1 MALEQL
7 NVGNTINDGTG
18 DDLRDAFVKINQNF
32 QELDILSATNLG
44 TSGAEVFAG
53 VTNGVANF
61 RKLVAGNNIVL
72 DELANTIV
80 INGSASDSR
89 FTVTGDTSSL
99 IAGSGIN
106 LNIQGANG
114 IVVEADENTKTI
126 IITSGITSLNQP
138 LDASNNDISNV
149 GTLTTNVISNAGTL
163 TTNDIIPTNINGF
176 DYDAIIGRYV
186 EGFDFG
192 TFSVTSSSIL
202 DWVIN
207 EIGVDLGTFTAP
219 SNVLI
224 DLGNIT

>member
-1 MALEQL
+1 MALEQI

-18 DDLRDAFVKINQNF
+18 EDLRDAFIKVNQNF
-32 QELDILSATNLG
+32 QELDILSAVNIG

-80 INGSASDSR
+80 INGAATDSR
-89 FTVTGDTSSL
+89 FTITGDTSSL
-99 IAGSGIN
+99 IAGNGIN

-114 IVVEADENTKTI
+114 IVVGADANTNTI
-126 IITSGITSLNQP
+126 TITSGITSLNQS

-149 GTLTTNVISNAGTL
+149 GTLTTGNVIPA
-163 TTNDIIPTNINGF
+163 NINGF
-176 DYDAIIGRYV
+176 DYDAIIGRYI

-192 TFSVTSSSIL
+192 TFNINSSSIL
-202 DWVIN
+202 DWVIH

-224 DLGNIT
+224 DLGNIV